1 MAKAKAVAEE
11 KGAEKFMLL
20 PVLVLILAQ
29 MGTSGDNGALSLAAT
44 ALTQDL
50 GATTADI
57 QLANMVYSLMAGAFM
72 IAGGMMGTIIGWK
85 KNFRMGALL
94 CAAGEVVLAVSPNMT
109 VFIWGGRTLVLAF
122 GCIGAASGLSALL
135 PLLLSI
141 VLMAAGMRV
150 TFFVLAAYFVLVF
163 LLSFKLPEIE
173 QSDEKLKFDGVG
185 VALAA
190 TGLFLFLVGVSR
202 ISAWGL
208 VEPFPACPFTIAGIS
223 PCLPM
228 AVLGVIILIVMINV
242 EKKVEEKNGFA
253 LLPQSF
259 LKTPQVLAGLAASAI
274 TFFFMGVQ
282 SILMAPYLQLV
293 AGWSPAIVGVLS
305 IVVGVPTFAFS
316 IGIPKFM
323 PKANP
328 RRVIQVGYLT
338 LAAALI
344 IMAFSVTLD
353 AASMPGILIG
363 CVVAGSG
370 AGIVS
375 AQANNVVALA
385 VNERDAS
392 QSGGIQTTMR
402 NVGQAIGIAL
412 LGAVLLFG
420 ITNSV
425 KDAAANDS
433 RISESTVAAISERNI
448 DLVSDENFRASIED
462 IDMSD
467 EERDAL
473 VEINAQSRFNSTRFA
488 YYVGAAII
496 VLGLAT
502 TPAIK
507 KFSKE
512 EE

>member
-109 VFIWGGRTLVLAF
+109 VFIWGGRTLVGF
-122 GCIGAASGLSALL
+122 GASFMIPSVLGLV
-135 PLLLSI
+135 PKI
-141 VLMAAGMRV
+141 
-150 TFFVLAAYFVLVF
+150 YH
-163 LLSFKLPEIE
+163 
-173 QSDEKLKFDGVG
+173 
-185 VALAA
+185 
-190 TGLFLFLVGVSR
+190 GLFLFLVGVSR

>member
-1 MAKAKAVAEE
+1 
-11 KGAEKFMLL
+11 MLL
-20 PVLVLILAQ
+20 ND
-29 MGTSGDNGALSLAAT
+29 SRGAVT
-44 ALTQDL
+44 A
-50 GATTADI
+50 
-57 QLANMVYSLMAGAFM
+57 MA
-72 IAGGMMGTIIGWK
+72 
-85 KNFRMGALL
+85 
-94 CAAGEVVLAVSPNMT
+94 
-109 VFIWGGRTLVLAF
+109 LAF
-122 GCIGAASGLSALL
+122 CTVMLFCRDVLCALL

>member
-1 MAKAKAVAEE
+1 
-11 KGAEKFMLL
+11 
-20 PVLVLILAQ
+20 
-29 MGTSGDNGALSLAAT
+29 
-44 ALTQDL
+44 
-50 GATTADI
+50 
-57 QLANMVYSLMAGAFM
+57 
-72 IAGGMMGTIIGWK
+72 
-85 KNFRMGALL
+85 
-94 CAAGEVVLAVSPNMT
+94 
-109 VFIWGGRTLVLAF
+109 
-122 GCIGAASGLSALL
+122 
-135 PLLLSI
+135 
-141 VLMAAGMRV
+141 
-150 TFFVLAAYFVLVF
+150 
-163 LLSFKLPEIE
+163 
-173 QSDEKLKFDGVG
+173 
-185 VALAA
+185 
-190 TGLFLFLVGVSR
+190 
-202 ISAWGL
+202 
-208 VEPFPACPFTIAGIS
+208 
-223 PCLPM
+223 
-228 AVLGVIILIVMINV
+228 
-242 EKKVEEKNGFA
+242 
-253 LLPQSF
+253 
-259 LKTPQVLAGLAASAI
+259 
-274 TFFFMGVQ
+274 
-282 SILMAPYLQLV
+282 
-293 AGWSPAIVGVLS
+293 
-305 IVVGVPTFAFS
+305 
-316 IGIPKFM
+316 
-323 PKANP
+323 
-328 RRVIQVGYLT
+328 
-338 LAAALI
+338 
-344 IMAFSVTLD
+344 
-353 AASMPGILIG
+353 MPGILIG

-448 DLVSDENFRASIED
+448 DLVSDENFRTSIED

>member
-109 VFIWGGRTLVLAF
+109 VFIWGGRTLVGFGASFMIPSVLGLVPKIYHGKNRVLAF
-122 GCIGAASGLSALL
+122 GCIGAASGLS
-135 PLLLSI
+135 
-141 VLMAAGMRV
+141 
-150 TFFVLAAYFVLVF
+150 
-163 LLSFKLPEIE
+163 
-173 QSDEKLKFDGVG
+173 
-185 VALAA
+185 
-190 TGLFLFLVGVSR
+190 
-202 ISAWGL
+202 
-208 VEPFPACPFTIAGIS
+208 
-223 PCLPM
+223 
-228 AVLGVIILIVMINV
+228 
-242 EKKVEEKNGFA
+242 A